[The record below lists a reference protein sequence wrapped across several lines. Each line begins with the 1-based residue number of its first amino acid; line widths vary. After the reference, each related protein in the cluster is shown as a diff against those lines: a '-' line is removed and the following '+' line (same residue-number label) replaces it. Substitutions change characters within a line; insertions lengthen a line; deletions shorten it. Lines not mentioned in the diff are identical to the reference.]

1 MLIEKDWCDENTSHE
16 LWQLGLV
23 PDTYY
28 DGPHVLLYE
37 AQKFLREE
45 KKIEIV
51 ILGGEYC
58 GGPYFVDVYNDGGPI
73 QIGHKSYTIY
83 EDALLDGVK
92 FVIEYLKNNTNEE

>member
-1 MLIEKDWCDENTSHE
+1 MLTEKDWCDENTSHE

-23 PDTYY
+23 PDTFY
-28 DGPHVLLYE
+28 DGPIVLLYE

-51 ILGGEYC
+51 ILGDEYC

-73 QIGHKSYTIY
+73 QIGHKSYTVY